1 MAEKATGRQRLF
13 AKAIGVFGVDRMDRD
28 SVSVAIDAA
37 KSRRS
42 GPPNAEQLKT
52 AISWGVDLSRA
63 KTAGAATDRLWRA
76 ALSRVYVYS
85 VLRRLCEAEWQFHD
99 ECPIPQSWINKT
111 AVELCDD
118 WKHAKTVEQMD
129 NSMSGT
135 KGDPW
140 VRFGKRQA
148 ETEAFKFV
156 ESAVQRDSILAQV
169 ANAPA
174 KPIRQQVQETA
185 KGDGCLTMLFSLL
198 VLAPCAIA
206 WIASITIY

>member
-13 AKAIGVFGVDRMDRD
+13 AKAIGVSNVDRMDRE
-28 SVSVAIDAA
+28 SVSIAIDAA
-37 KSRRS
+37 KGRRS

-52 AISWGVDLSRA
+52 ATSWGIDLAGA

-85 VLRRLCEAEWQFHD
+85 VLRRLCEANWQFHD
-99 ECPIPQSWINKT
+99 ECPISQSWINKT
-111 AVELCDD
+111 AVALSDD
-118 WKHAKTVEQMD
+118 WRRADSVEQMD

-135 KGDPW
+135 KGDSW

-156 ESAVQRDSILAQV
+156 VNAAHRDSILAQV
-169 ANAPA
+169 ANSPT
-174 KPIRQQVQETA
+174 KRKRQKETV
-185 KGDGCLTMLFSLL
+185 KGDGCLNMLLSLL
-198 VLAPCAIA
+198 VLAACSIA
-206 WIASITIY
+206 WIVSITM